1 MWCKTTAF
9 SSNMITTDP
18 AVILL
23 GTLVTGI
30 LTPTFGTHLT
40 AQMEAWTTTTGDEWQ
55 MTGLGGTP
63 HPRNFDLDP
72 ATADM
77 LPVLGGSAFDLVRL
91 RYAISGVR
99 LRPPPLDPH
108 VFHRELASSSN
119 APQKEGERKVDVD
132 PRGVDDCGYR
142 KTAKQLY
149 AQVQFKEKRDE
160 SVLAKARRT
169 HSRRTKS
176 EGRNRGR
183 PTSRKGRRNPE
194 YTDIGRQNMN
204 GP

>member
-99 LRPPPLDPH
+99 LRPPSAGPSRIP
-108 VFHRELASSSN
+108 
-119 APQKEGERKVDVD
+119 
-132 PRGVDDCGYR
+132 PRIGKLLQC
-142 KTAKQLY
+142 
-149 AQVQFKEKRDE
+149 
-160 SVLAKARRT
+160 
-169 HSRRTKS
+169 
-176 EGRNRGR
+176 
-183 PTSRKGRRNPE
+183 PPKGR
-194 YTDIGRQNMN
+194 
-204 GP
+204 